1 MASPKR
7 RRLKK
12 LATLKA
18 KAEKAAP
25 AEEETVVEAVVE
37 KAKKAK
43 KSLGSKLKKLINKK
57 ED

>member
-12 LATLKA
+12 LAALKA
-18 KAEKAAP
+18 KAEAPP

-43 KSLGSKLKKLINKK
+43 KSLGSKLKKLIKK
-57 ED
+57 EED